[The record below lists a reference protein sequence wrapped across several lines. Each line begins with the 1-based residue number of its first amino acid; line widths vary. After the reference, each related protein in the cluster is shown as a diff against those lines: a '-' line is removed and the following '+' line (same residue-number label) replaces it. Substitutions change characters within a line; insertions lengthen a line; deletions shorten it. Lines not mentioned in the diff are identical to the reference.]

1 MIVVDTNVVSEL
13 MRPSPSPVVVGW
25 VRHNESELYT
35 TSVTLAEIRYGI
47 ERLADGHRKQLLRST
62 AEEVFADFEERVLP
76 FDAEAAVAYATIVSD
91 RDRAGL
97 PIDGF
102 DAQIASICRAHRAA
116 LATRNSKD
124 FQDTG
129 IDVIGPWQPDRHA
142 LTDHDL

>member
-13 MRPSPSPVVVGW
+13 VRPSPSAVVVGW
-25 VRHNESELYT
+25 VRRNERELYT
-35 TSVTLAEIRYGI
+35 TSVTLAEICYGI
-47 ERLADGHRKQLLRST
+47 ERLADGRRKELLRST
-62 AEEVFADFEERVLP
+62 AGEVFADFAERVLP
-76 FDAEAAVAYATIVSD
+76 FDAAAAVAYARIVSD

-129 IDVIGPWQPDRHA
+129 IEVIDPWQPVPHA
-142 LTDHDL
+142 PTDPDL